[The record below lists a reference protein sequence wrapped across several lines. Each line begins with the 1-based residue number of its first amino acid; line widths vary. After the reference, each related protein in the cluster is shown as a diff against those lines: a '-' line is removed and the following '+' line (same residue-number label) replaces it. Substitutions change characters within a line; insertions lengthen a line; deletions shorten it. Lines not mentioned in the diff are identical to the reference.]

1 MEYKVGQIFR
11 DYLGYIFIKEVYD
24 GGLVVIIQSLNTD
37 ELYRKDFHF
46 SRLEKS
52 PEMTIESFCNV
63 LKKGNYRLMLKLL
76 FN

>member
-1 MEYKVGQIFR
+1 MEYRVGQTFR
-11 DYLGYIFIKEVYD
+11 DYLGYIFIKTIYQD
-24 GGLVVIIQSLNTD
+24 SIGIIIQSLDTD
-37 ELYRKDFHF
+37 ELYQKVFHF